1 MFDPS
6 AADHTV
12 MSLAMSS
19 ESRLGYIRA
28 IRSEEVAFL
37 CAEAPLLP
45 PGHRV
50 FVLHAA
56 DGSPILLTD
65 SLESAM
71 ADAASNQL
79 ETVSVH

>member
-56 DGSPILLTD
+56 DGTPILVAD
-65 SLESAM
+65 SREAAL
-71 ADAASNQL
+71 ADATNHQI